1 MQALSPPNGT
11 DLANHNMSRRF
22 SEGVN
27 SMMISVVLN
36 LLNEKHHIRDLL
48 DSLVTQEPP
57 FEIVVVDAGS
67 WDGTVNVIT
76 NYMAKYPQIS
86 LYTKQGTR
94 GESTNF
100 GLMKVKGDAIATI
113 GGDCIANPFWLK
125 ELRKTLQI
133 HDIAAGKTI
142 NIGYHAFE
150 ELDRVELFHKG
161 MDISFPSGNMA
172 WRKKVIDDVVGFD
185 PWFVTAED
193 IDLNLRA
200 VELGYTLGYND
211 DAIVYH
217 RMREGGR
224 KFFKQAFW
232 NGWGRKQLT
241 MKHGNLWTSYKPQRL
256 LETSK
261 SAWAV
266 ARLLFAVL
274 GYLCCKFFEKSP
286 YTLREGARGK
296 RFAFLFP
303 GR

>member
-1 MQALSPPNGT
+1 MK
-11 DLANHNMSRRF
+11 
-22 SEGVN
+22 
-27 SMMISVVLN
+27 ISVVLN
-36 LLNEKHHIRDLL
+36 LLNEKRHIRDLL

-67 WDGTVNVIT
+67 WDGTVET
-76 NYMAKYPQIS
+76 TKEYMKNHSDIKLFHKPGS
-86 LYTKQGTR
+86 R
-94 GESTNF
+94 GESTNY
-100 GLMKVKGDAIATI
+100 GIMKSTGDAVATI

-125 ELRKTLQI
+125 ELRKSLREF
-133 HDIAAGKTI
+133 DIVAGTTI

-150 ELDRVELFHKG
+150 DLERVELFHEG
-161 MDISFPSGNMA
+161 VDISYPSASMV
-172 WRKKVIDDVVGFD
+172 WKKGVLDKVVGFD

-200 VELGYTLGYND
+200 VSEGFKFGHNEN
-211 DAIVYH
+211 AIVYH
-217 RMREGGR
+217 RTKGSFRG
-224 KFFKQAFW
+224 FLKQAFW

-241 MKHGNLWTSYKPQRL
+241 MKHGYLWSSYKPQRL

-261 SAWAV
+261 SAWAIV
-266 ARLLFAVL
+266 RLLFAGL

-286 YTLREGARGK
+286 YRTPEGSRPR